1 MLTTDEKIK
10 CLERKLSEQSKSIDE
25 LTKHFEKLFS
35 IKNKSKMSRRPSLF
49 EVGITRNKGENV
61 IYFKTFVLNFTYN
74 FNNSDRL

>member
-49 EVGITRNKGENV
+49 EVGITRNKGENAL
-61 IYFKTFVLNFTYN
+61 YFEHFIFYSTYN
-74 FNNSDRL
+74 LNKKY